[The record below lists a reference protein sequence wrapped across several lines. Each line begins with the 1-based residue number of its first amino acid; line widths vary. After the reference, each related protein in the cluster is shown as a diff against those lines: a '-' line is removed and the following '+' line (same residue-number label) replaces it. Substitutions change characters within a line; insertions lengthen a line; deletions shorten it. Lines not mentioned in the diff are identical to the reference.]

1 MAAKGPVSG
10 DRVYGRNPVL
20 ELLRSGSRRV
30 DEIAVLASG
39 RGPALQEL
47 VTRARESGVKVSFRT
62 REQLTAIAG
71 TPHHQGVVARAAE
84 APYATLE
91 DLLALPDARGEAAF
105 LLALDRVQD
114 PRNLGALLRVAE
126 GAGAHGVI
134 LPKHH
139 AAGLTGATAKAAM
152 GAIEFLPVAREANLV
167 SVLEILKKQGIW
179 LIGGVPVGGV
189 PPWKV
194 DFAMP
199 LCLVMGG
206 EGSGLRPLIART
218 CDFLVSLPMK
228 GKVRSLNV
236 AAAAAALCYEAVRQ
250 REKILIKP

>member
-1 MAAKGPVSG
+1 MAG
-10 DRVYGRNPVL
+10 DQVYGRNPVR
-20 ELLRSGSRRV
+20 ELLRAGTRSVEEVAILG
-30 DEIAVLASG
+30 AS

-47 VTRARESGVKVSFRT
+47 LTLAREQGIRVSFRT
-62 REQLTAIAG
+62 RDQITAIAG
-71 TPHHQGVVARAAE
+71 SPHHQGVVARVAE
-84 APYATLE
+84 ARYATLE

-105 LLALDRVQD
+105 FLALDRVQD

-134 LPKHH
+134 LPKHQ

-152 GAIEFLPVAREANLV
+152 GAIEFLPVARETNLV

-179 LIGGVPVGGV
+179 LVGGVPVGGV

-194 DFAMP
+194 DFTMP

-206 EGSGLRPLIART
+206 EGSGLRPLVART
-218 CDFLVSLPMK
+218 CDFLVSLPMR
-228 GKVRSLNV
+228 GKVSSLNV
-236 AAAAAALCYEAVRQ
+236 AAAAAALCYEVVRQ
-250 REKILIKP
+250 REKILIRP

>member
-1 MAAKGPVSG
+1 MTDQP
-10 DRVYGRNPVL
+10 VYGRNPVL
-20 ELLRSGSRRV
+20 ELLRSGSRHA

-39 RGPALQEL
+39 RGPALLEL
-47 VTRARESGVKVSFRT
+47 VARARESGAKVSFRT
-62 REQLTAIAG
+62 REQLTAMAG
-71 TPHHQGVVARAAE
+71 TPHHQGVVARIAA
-84 APYATLE
+84 ASYARLG
-91 DLLALPDARGEAAF
+91 DLLARPTSLGEAAF
-105 LLALDRVQD
+105 FLALDRVQD

-134 LPKHH
+134 LPKHQ

-179 LIGGVPVGGV
+179 IIGGVPVGGV

-199 LCLVMGG
+199 LCLVMGA

-228 GKVRSLNV
+228 GKVSSLNV
-236 AAAAAALCYEAVRQ
+236 AAAAAALCYEVVRQ
-250 REKILIKP
+250 REKILIGP

>member
-1 MAAKGPVSG
+1 MAAKGSVSG
-10 DRVYGRNPVL
+10 DRVYGRNPVR
-20 ELLRSGSRRV
+20 ELLRAGTRSVEEVAILG
-30 DEIAVLASG
+30 AG
-39 RGPALQEL
+39 RGSALQEL
-47 VTRARESGVKVSFRT
+47 LTLAREQGIRVSFRT

-71 TPHHQGVVARAAE
+71 SPHHQGVVARVAE
-84 APYATLE
+84 AQYATLE

-105 LLALDRVQD
+105 FLALDRVQD

-152 GAIEFLPVAREANLV
+152 GAIEFLPVARETNLV

-179 LIGGVPVGGV
+179 LIGGVPVDGV

-206 EGSGLRPLIART
+206 EGSGLRPLVART

-236 AAAAAALCYEAVRQ
+236 AAAAAALCYEVVRQ
-250 REKILIKP
+250 REKILIRP

>member
-1 MAAKGPVSG
+1 MGVERPMT
-10 DRVYGRNPVL
+10 DQPVYGRNPVL

-30 DEIAVLASG
+30 DEIGVLASG
-39 RGPALQEL
+39 RGPALKEL
-47 VTRARESGVKVSFRT
+47 VARARESGVKVSFRT
-62 REQLTAIAG
+62 RDQLTAIAG
-71 TPHHQGVVARAAE
+71 SPHHQGVVARVAE
-84 APYATLE
+84 AQYATLE

-105 LLALDRVQD
+105 FLALDRVQD

-134 LPKHH
+134 LPKHQ

-152 GAIEFLPVAREANLV
+152 GAIEFLPVARETNLV
-167 SVLEILKKQGIW
+167 SVLEILKKQRIW
-179 LIGGVPVGGV
+179 LVGGVPAGGV

-206 EGSGLRPLIART
+206 EGSGLRPLVART
-218 CDFLVSLPMK
+218 CDFLVSLPMR
-228 GKVRSLNV
+228 GKVSSLNV
-236 AAAAAALCYEAVRQ
+236 AAAAAALCYEVVRQ
-250 REKILIKP
+250 REKILIRP